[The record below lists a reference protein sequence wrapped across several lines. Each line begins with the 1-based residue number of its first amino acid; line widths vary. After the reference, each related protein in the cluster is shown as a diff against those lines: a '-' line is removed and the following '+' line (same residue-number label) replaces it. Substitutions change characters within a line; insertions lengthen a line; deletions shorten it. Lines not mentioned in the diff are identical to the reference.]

1 MVCFF
6 HEAGDSSS
14 LNVTG
19 KEQTEVAGGRG
30 PEEIRRDRP
39 RAWGPTD
46 LSWRREGWVRVERE
60 VSRFAVMRFHGWP
73 INSLVCHYEGGGR
86 VVCQ

>member
-1 MVCFF
+1 MTWAWCAFF

-39 RAWGPTD
+39 RAW
-46 LSWRREGWVRVERE
+46 RREGWVRVERE
-60 VSRFAVMRFHGWP
+60 VSRFAVMRFRGWP
-73 INSLVCHYEGGGR
+73 INSLG
-86 VVCQ
+86 